1 VSPPPSR
8 WGRRLLRFASA
19 LLVPVLVGGL
29 LLAQP
34 DPSWAA
40 RGGRIGGGSFRAP
53 SMPRSSGGSFSRGG
67 GYRSGGFGGGFGF
80 PFIIPIFGFGGGG
93 LFGFLILMAIV
104 GVLVNAVR
112 GAGGRPS
119 GGTTRPVLN
128 AISSSASILQ
138 VQVGLL
144 ASAKA
149 LQRELRQ
156 LAASSD
162 TSSSTGLQRLL
173 QDTALALLR
182 HPDLWVYARA
192 GSGQVPFNS
201 AESTFNR
208 LSMTERSKLDAEI
221 TSNVAGRHMVSQSAD
236 RTGDADATSDF
247 IVVTLLV
254 ATRSRMTL
262 KGSDT
267 AQGAGRRRL
276 QNLLVAFSR
285 FSVAQRINMGGRRQ
299 RASHRGQ
306 RSLLPHRGLAHP
318 ALIGHELA
326 GQ

>member
-1 VSPPPSR
+1 MSPPVSP
-8 WGRRLLRFASA
+8 WGRRLLRFTSA

-53 SMPRSSGGSFSRGG
+53 SMPRSSGRSFSRGG

-112 GAGGRPS
+112 GAGGGLG
-119 GGTTRPVLN
+119 GGTARPILN
-128 AISSSASILQ
+128 AIPSSASILQ

-144 ASAKA
+144 ASART

-173 QDTALALLR
+173 QDTTLALLR
-182 HPDLWVYARA
+182 QPDLWVYARA
-192 GSGQVPFNS
+192 DSGQVSFNS

-208 LSMTERSKLDAEI
+208 LSMTERSKLDAEV
-221 TSNVAGRHMVSQSAD
+221 TSNVAGRRMVSQSAG
-236 RTGDADATSDF
+236 RAGDADATSDF
-247 IVVTLLV
+247 IVVTLLI

-267 AQGAGRRRL
+267 AQELSETLRVLGSISSSDLMALEVIWQPDGEGDVLGTGDLVTAYPDL
-276 QNLLVAFSR
+276 QHL
-285 FSVAQRINMGGRRQ
+285 
-299 RASHRGQ
+299 
-306 RSLLPHRGLAHP
+306 
-318 ALIGHELA
+318 
-326 GQ
+326 